1 MRVHAGTHTKDH
13 LASDPEFVMTVSKL
27 KILHLHQP
35 WTQERME
42 KGKKTESILYILI
55 LQSFWFP
62 TSLTLT
68 LILSVV
74 LPAGVDSD
82 SDFAVCVVLGSLAQL
97 IGPIA
102 AASSDGHSF
111 FNIWTRCNTCL
122 DSMSCAVL
130 VGTML
135 SIPGLYYIM
144 ISQKNYALGYT
155 LYQLGSTLAVQ
166 PYTGLVPKLVSKKYE
181 GRGTC
186 IMVVYTSLGSIVAC
200 VFGILI

>member
-1 MRVHAGTHTKDH
+1 MR
-13 LASDPEFVMTVSKL
+13 E
-27 KILHLHQP
+27 
-35 WTQERME
+35 
-42 KGKKTESILYILI
+42 KTESLLYILI

-82 SDFAVCVVLGSLAQL
+82 SNFAICVVLGSIAQL

-111 FNIWTRCNTCL
+111 FNVWTRCTCT
-122 DSMSCAVL
+122 DSMSWAIL
-130 VGTML
+130 VGTAL
-135 SIPGLYYIM
+135 SIPGLYLIA
-144 ISQKNYALGYT
+144 IRQSHSELGYT

-166 PYTGLVPKLVSKKYE
+166 PYTGLVPKLISKDYE
-181 GRGTC
+181 GRGSG

-200 VFGILI
+200 IFGILIGSDVMST

>member
-1 MRVHAGTHTKDH
+1 MR
-13 LASDPEFVMTVSKL
+13 E
-27 KILHLHQP
+27 
-35 WTQERME
+35 
-42 KGKKTESILYILI
+42 KTESVLYILI

-82 SDFAVCVVLGSLAQL
+82 SNFAICVVLGSIAQL
-97 IGPIA
+97 IGPFA

-111 FNIWTRCNTCL
+111 FNVWFCDGGRGEQTRCTCI
-122 DSMSCAVL
+122 DSMSWAIL
-130 VGTML
+130 VGTAL
-135 SIPGLYYIM
+135 SIPGLYLIAIRQAHYE
-144 ISQKNYALGYT
+144 LGYT

-166 PYTGLVPKLVSKKYE
+166 PYTGLVPKLISKDYE
-181 GRGTC
+181 GRGSG

-200 VFGILI
+200 IFGILIGSEIMST